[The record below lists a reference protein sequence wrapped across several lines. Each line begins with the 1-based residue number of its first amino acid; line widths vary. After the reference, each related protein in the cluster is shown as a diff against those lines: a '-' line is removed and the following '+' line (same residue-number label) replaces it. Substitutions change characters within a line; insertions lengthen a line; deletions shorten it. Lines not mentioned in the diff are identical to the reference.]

1 MEHSLSILLTV
12 NIIKEEQFVLEASK
26 PAAVETACTKMVAGE
41 QWFVN
46 YKSNLTE
53 NTIKNKLF
61 SKRYEIHVW

>member
-41 QWFVN
+41 QWFITN
-46 YKSNLTE
+46 QT
-53 NTIKNKLF
+53 
-61 SKRYEIHVW
+61 